1 MLKRFEEFKRY
12 KTKMKYQD
20 KIIYERKKAFVN
32 ACDSTTTNDEVKE
45 TLLMELK
52 ESEQTKNDMIL
63 KMVQERHELES
74 IIDKADM
81 NDNTRTVISL
91 YFLYFMSLGEI
102 ADEMCLSYEYVRQLN
117 KKGKQTLCQVVS

>member
-1 MLKRFEEFKRY
+1 
-12 KTKMKYQD
+12 MKYQD